1 MKGYSNFQ
9 IAMGRAVAK
18 NIIQSSDLSELD
30 NELYRFSDAIIKSN
44 DDIPTIVNQ
53 LWDKLFKDPSEFPLM
68 KKVFH
73 IILRTNVAI
82 ENIPSNK
89 MLSLDYISKI
99 LAITYG
105 EMREIENQGKKGKN
119 KEKFSLK
126 SLVKFFH
133 GERKAKILFSYFVG
147 SLKENT
153 DCETKC
159 YNCGMQGRNRSLSNL
174 TLSNKSDYTFEFQRY
189 TICFRCLVYTIL
201 SNLYPVPDKNY
212 EIFSKRKRISKKERI
227 IYIYYSIISDEEDI
241 TPSFIFYENQFDRFL
256 KYVYLNDN
264 FSRIYIMFFQEGS
277 QAGNTVPISI
287 SQFNIFPKLVKMLE
301 KNKNSVLNF
310 KKIFLN
316 ELMDLPTYFVSLGD
330 FIQTSY
336 LNKGLIIS
344 FIDMYR
350 TNFSKN
356 HKKFYSSFLLK
367 EFRKFVEEYLEVN
380 EMGNNFMAEKKSSS
394 ENDRNSKLEALK
406 KGMYFGYR
414 IKESDI
420 YKEDK
425 ESSEKYIVSS
435 SAVMELSGKEFIRTI
450 IEITR
455 NYGLGIVQNMN
466 EYIEKIAD
474 DEELRL
480 YFILGMLSSIARKK
494 EESVQSE
501 GEKVE
506 GNIN

>member
-30 NELYRFSDAIIKSN
+30 NELYRFSDAIIESN

-89 MLSLDYISKI
+89 GLSLENVSKI
-99 LAITYG
+99 VTLTD
-105 EMREIENQGKKGKN
+105 EERKKLEEKENEKKDKGKK
-119 KEKFSLK
+119 K
-126 SLVKFFH
+126 SLTFKSLRHLFE
-133 GERKAKILFSYFVG
+133 GERKAKILFSYFIF
-147 SLKENT
+147 SLKDKDKKDRT
-153 DCETKC
+153 QC
-159 YNCGMQGRNRSLSNL
+159 YNCGLEGRNHSLSYL

-189 TICFRCLVYTIL
+189 TICFRCLIYTIL

-212 EIFSKRKRISKKERI
+212 EIFSTKKSKKEKG
-227 IYIYYSIISDEEDI
+227 IYYSLISDEEDI

-256 KYVYLNDN
+256 KYVYLNDD

-277 QAGNTVPISI
+277 QSGNTVPISI
-287 SQFNIFPKLVKMLE
+287 SQFNIVPKLVKMLE

-310 KKIFLN
+310 KKIFFN
-316 ELMDLPTYFVSLGD
+316 ELMDLPIYFVSFGD

-344 FIDMYR
+344 FINMYR

-356 HKKFYSSFLLK
+356 HKKSYSSLLNN
-367 EFRKFVEEYLEVN
+367 FTKFVEEYLEVN
-380 EMGNNFMAEKKSSS
+380 EMGNNFMVEKKSSS

>member
-1 MKGYSNFQ
+1 
-9 IAMGRAVAK
+9 MGRAVAK

-53 LWDKLFKDPSEFPLM
+53 LCDKLFKDPSEFPLM

-82 ENIPSNK
+82 EKIPSRGG
-89 MLSLDYISKI
+89 LSLENVSKI
-99 LAITYG
+99 VTLTD
-105 EMREIENQGKKGKN
+105 EERKKLEEKENEKKDKGK
-119 KEKFSLK
+119 EK
-126 SLVKFFH
+126 SLTFKLLLHLFE
-133 GERKAKILFSYFVG
+133 GERKAKILFSYFIF
-147 SLKENT
+147 SLKEERNNK
-153 DCETKC
+153 TKC
-159 YNCGMQGRNRSLSNL
+159 YNCGLEGRNHSLSNL

-189 TICFRCLVYTIL
+189 TICFRCLIYTIL

-212 EIFSKRKRISKKERI
+212 EIFSTKKSKKSKKEKG
-227 IYIYYSIISDEEDI
+227 IYYSLISDEEDI

-256 KYVYLNDN
+256 KYVYLNDD
-264 FSRIYIMFFQEGS
+264 FSRIYIIFFQEGS
-277 QAGNTVPISI
+277 QSGNTVPISI
-287 SQFNIFPKLVKMLE
+287 SQFNIVPKLVKMLE

-310 KKIFLN
+310 KKIFFN
-316 ELMDLPTYFVSLGD
+316 ELMDLPIYFVSFGD

-344 FIDMYR
+344 FINMYR
-350 TNFSKN
+350 SNFSKN
-356 HKKFYSSFLLK
+356 HKKSYSSLLND
-367 EFRKFVEEYLEVN
+367 FTKFVEEYLEVN
-380 EMGNNFMAEKKSSS
+380 EMGNNFMVEKKSSS

-455 NYGLGIVQNMN
+455 NYGLGVVQNMN

-480 YFILGMLSSIARKK
+480 YFILGMLSRIGRNK